1 MFYLTGR
8 AVSFNQSHD
17 INYCGYCSQI
27 VEGTLMVPH
36 RQTAARALQWVSA
49 VRSAPSETCE
59 KQKVTGQQNH

>member
-27 VEGTLMVPH
+27 PEGTLMVPH
-36 RQTAARALQWVSA
+36 RQTAALDV
-49 VRSAPSETCE
+49 APSIVLCG
-59 KQKVTGQQNH
+59 V